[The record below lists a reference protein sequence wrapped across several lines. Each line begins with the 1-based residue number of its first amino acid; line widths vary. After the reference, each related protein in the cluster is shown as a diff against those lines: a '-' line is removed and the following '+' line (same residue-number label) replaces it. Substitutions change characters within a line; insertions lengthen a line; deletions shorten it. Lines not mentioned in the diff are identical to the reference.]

1 MIVLSLFSGRILL
14 YRESSLDLN
23 RYAKSFDYII
33 PYIVTVFSLPNQLCS
48 LFLKT
53 ANVIHHSVGK

>member
-1 MIVLSLFSGRILL
+1 MIVLSLFSGSILL

-33 PYIVTVFSLPNQLCS
+33 PYIVTVFSLPNQLS
-48 LFLKT
+48 HYF
-53 ANVIHHSVGK
+53 